1 MNIEKK
7 IEMMMHIQ
15 EINGRKITKADML
28 EMNEDSF
35 DDKFDNVDE
44 KVVDEE

>member
-1 MNIEKK
+1 MIIDKK

-15 EINGRKITKADML
+15 LIKNNIDML
-28 EMNEDSF
+28 AMKIEDSY

-44 KVVDEE
+44 KVVGEE

>member
-1 MNIEKK
+1 MIIDKK

-15 EINGRKITKADML
+15 LIKNNIDML
-28 EMNEDSF
+28 TMKIEDSY